1 MCVQHLQSLVASVDM
16 SKFKNGRVHFSISG
30 GQIVRLIFC
39 ILLLHKNIC
48 CGYLLEVPCGGN
60 SDVLPEHVFSS
71 RNKKNIMGVPL
82 LSGAL
87 TYLELCIQVC
97 GIGLGYVFTSSSNS
111 VRYKFG
117 LLGIVLG
124 PVVTISIIYSI

>member
-1 MCVQHLQSLVASVDM
+1 M
-16 SKFKNGRVHFSISG
+16 
-30 GQIVRLIFC
+30 
-39 ILLLHKNIC
+39 
-48 CGYLLEVPCGGN
+48 
-60 SDVLPEHVFSS
+60 LPGHVFSL

-87 TYLELCIQVC
+87 SYLELCIQVC
-97 GIGLGYVFTSSSNS
+97 GSGLGNVFTSSSIS